1 MKHDAASLLRRSG
14 RRGEAS
20 REPISMGA
28 SKVPPDAHK
37 KAPMMTMNGIA
48 NQAAFYRGYQADER
62 NLVPLT
68 ILLAAAVPL
77 WLLVYL
83 VGTSKPAVTNDIR
96 SQDRCELL
104 GGEGYFALAME

>member
-1 MKHDAASLLRRSG
+1 
-14 RRGEAS
+14 
-20 REPISMGA
+20 MGA

-62 NLVPLT
+62 SLVPLT
-68 ILLAAAVPL
+68 ILVAAAVPL

-83 VGTSKPAVTNDIR
+83 VGASKPAVTNDIR

-104 GGEGYFALAME
+104 GLAHYGPPAAGMLVQMPAQSAEIH